1 MSRDKWLIFC
11 MCCVPSWLSGIQ
23 VTERS
28 HRGEIGNPISIS
40 RSPYGIEKE
49 PIINS
54 ENYTVCVQW
63 MNKWEL
69 FCVICLRNT
78 SKKYNKLGFITGW
91 SLKSISLTWQKNSSM
106 IREVHCRCSSQ
117 SFAGLLMSATWRI
130 NSNAWLFSTWLEN
143 EKGNKMLR
151 SRVWFDT
158 FKCKNINLWQPW
170 LRVKVPWRLLCYCYP
185 NGLPLNNTVRRG
197 RGRER
202 GGALTRKY
210 WQLIRIVFEMSYRVS
225 FWCEKWAYN

>member
-1 MSRDKWLIFC
+1 MARDKWLIFC

-54 ENYTVCVQW
+54 ENYTVGVQW

-69 FCVICLRNT
+69 FCVFLLE
-78 SKKYNKLGFITGW
+78 KYKQKIQQVTIYNRLEF
-91 SLKSISLTWQKNSSM
+91 KSISLTWQKNSSM

-130 NSNAWLFSTWLEN
+130 NSSAWLFSTWLKN
-143 EKGNKMLR
+143 KKGN
-151 SRVWFDT
+151 
-158 FKCKNINLWQPW
+158 
-170 LRVKVPWRLLCYCYP
+170 
-185 NGLPLNNTVRRG
+185 
-197 RGRER
+197 
-202 GGALTRKY
+202 
-210 WQLIRIVFEMSYRVS
+210 
-225 FWCEKWAYN
+225 